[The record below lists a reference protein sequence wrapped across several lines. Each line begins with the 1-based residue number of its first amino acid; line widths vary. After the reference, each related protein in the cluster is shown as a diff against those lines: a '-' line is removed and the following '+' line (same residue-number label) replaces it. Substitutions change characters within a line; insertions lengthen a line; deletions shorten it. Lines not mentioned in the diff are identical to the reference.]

1 MKCPATLL
9 ITLGLA
15 LLAAGSLAGCSD
27 DGGAVDVGGETAE
40 DTSDQSGADTGTETG
55 DGTDADACEAARP
68 ALATRR
74 LDVDGMLLLDALD
87 RQVGLRGV
95 NAGGRS
101 KLPPFFPFP
110 FAESGDPLQGDA
122 PPFDAAVAAYFDR
135 VQGWGHDVVRLP
147 FSWDALE
154 PTRGTFDE
162 AWLDRYEAMVE
173 AAGARGLRVIVDF
186 HQDVFARPYCGDG
199 FPIWACPDPI
209 PETPEDCS
217 SWFLGY
223 FQDTNQMAAFDNFWA
238 NGDGLRDDFLAM
250 WEHMVARTWPHDNV
264 IGFEIIN
271 EPGNG
276 SADEADWAP
285 NVLTPFYEEVGSAMR
300 GWAPG
305 ALIFFDGTGI
315 DAVTQETEVELPAG
329 EGFIFAPH
337 FYDGNVFLGGDI
349 GGVEYVEEGL
359 GKWAALR
366 DAWNVPALVGEFG
379 IRSDHPSAAD
389 YVRFNFDFLDV
400 YGLHGT
406 LWEYSTTADD
416 WNQEAMSVVSPD
428 GEETAVVDAM
438 VRAYAAAVAGRV
450 TSWSYDALARTGEL
464 VYEAH
469 ADGVTEIAA
478 PARLYPDG
486 VQAELT
492 GVEGCWAWD
501 AEAGVLVV
509 KATAAGTGTLTFSP
523 AGG

>member
-1 MKCPATLL
+1 MKRGPILL
-9 ITLGLA
+9 LS
-15 LLAAGSLAGCSD
+15 LLAAAQTSACAD
-27 DGGAVDVGGETAE
+27 DGGATADPASETGASGGETTD
-40 DTSDQSGADTGTETG
+40 DTAV
-55 DGTDADACEAARP
+55 AACAATRP
-68 ALATRR
+68 DLPTRR
-74 LDVDGMLLLDALD
+74 LDVEGMLLVDAVD
-87 RQVGLRGV
+87 REVLLRGV

-101 KLPPFFPFP
+101 KLAPFFPFP
-110 FAESGDPLQGDA
+110 FAESGHPLQSDA
-122 PPFDAAVAAYFDR
+122 PAFDDAVGVYFDR
-135 VQGWGHDVVRLP
+135 VAAWGHDVVRLP
-147 FSWDALE
+147 FSWEALE
-154 PTRGTFDE
+154 PTRGTWDE
-162 AWLDRYEAMVE
+162 AWLDRYEAMIE

-199 FPIWACPDPI
+199 FPVWACPEPV
-209 PETPEDCS
+209 PETPADCS

-223 FQDTNQMAAFDNFWA
+223 FQDDHQKAAFDNFWA
-238 NGDGLRDDFLAM
+238 NGDGLRDDFLVM
-250 WEHMVARTWPHDNV
+250 WEHMVARTWPHDHV

-276 SADEADWAP
+276 SADEAEWAP
-285 NVLTPFYEEVGSAMR
+285 DVLTPFYEEVGAAIR

-305 ALIFFDGTGI
+305 ALVFFDGTGI

-329 EGFIFAPH
+329 DGFVFAPH
-337 FYDGNVFLGGDI
+337 FYDGNVFLGGEI

-366 DAWNVPALVGEFG
+366 DAWGVPALVGEFG

-389 YVRFNFDFLDV
+389 YVRFNFDYLDA

-416 WNQEAMSVVSPD
+416 WNQEAMSVISPA
-428 GEETAVVDAM
+428 GEETVVVDAM
-438 VRAYAAAVAGRV
+438 VRAYPMAVAGRV
-450 TSWSYDALARTGEL
+450 TAWSYDALERAGEL
-464 VYEAH
+464 VYEAR

-478 PARLYPDG
+478 PARLYGAG
-486 VQAELT
+486 VEATLT

-509 KATAAGTGTLTFSP
+509 RTLEAGTATVGLEP
-523 AGG
+523 AGGE